1 MTKNSRSAF
10 SLIELLCVIA
20 IVSMMIGMLMPS
32 IQAARESA
40 RSITCRN
47 HLRNL
52 GLAVTQYE
60 GAVGRLPPG
69 TMSFNAL
76 PVHENGGRST
86 YYQYAD
92 NPDFEFYWKKTQ
104 NTSWLGYVLEFIEMK
119 DLSQS
124 FPTGAF
130 AVGTRHWCAI
140 DDQSVREAIQIH
152 LPIAYCPS
160 DNLRD
165 DIKNFQ
171 MVAVVRAQNA
181 LATSP
186 GIVTPTGE
194 PDGFFYEADPVIPD
208 LTGNFAG
215 TNYIGCCGAYA
226 TESHPQ
232 VRPVGYSGALI
243 NGHGIR
249 MARITDGQSNTV
261 LIGES
266 LGEVEQGGRKSA
278 FVWAYGG
285 VGCGR
290 GGTGWLETLRGPEYF
305 LGDSKYS
312 NRHGFGSYHPTTVN
326 VAFVDG
332 SVHAIYR
339 GISVEVWYSLCGRAD
354 GNVIPMGDY

>member
-1 MTKNSRSAF
+1 MKDDSRSAF
-10 SLIELLCVIA
+10 SIVELLCVIA
-20 IVSMMIGMLMPS
+20 IVSLMVGMLMPS

-52 GLAVTQYE
+52 SLAVTQYE
-60 GAVGRLPPG
+60 GAMGRLPPG
-69 TMSFNAL
+69 TLSFDTL
-76 PVHENGGRST
+76 LFDDDQSLYGR
-86 YYQYAD
+86 YAD
-92 NPDFEFYWKKTQ
+92 NPNYEFYWKKTQ

-130 AVGTRHWCAI
+130 AASTRHACAI
-140 DDQSVREAIQIH
+140 DDPAVREAIQIH

-171 MVAVVRAQNA
+171 MVAAVRAQSARTASAGLVGVN
-181 LATSP
+181 
-186 GIVTPTGE
+186 GE
-194 PDGFFYEADPVIPD
+194 PDGFLYEADPVIPD

-232 VRPVGYSGALI
+232 VRPFGYSGALI
-243 NGHGIR
+243 NGHGIP